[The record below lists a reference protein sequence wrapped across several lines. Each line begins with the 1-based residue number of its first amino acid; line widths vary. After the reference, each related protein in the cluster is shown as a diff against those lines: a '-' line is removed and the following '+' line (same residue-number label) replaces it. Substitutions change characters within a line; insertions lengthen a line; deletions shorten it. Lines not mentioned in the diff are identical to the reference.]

1 VSALTIRIV
10 TDYGVVSVSE
20 KTIAAMDATYP
31 GWRDLPLRGRA
42 RAIKH
47 YNQHARQGEERL
59 TRAARAIAAL
69 AFDAAQELVEI

>member
-20 KTIAAMDATYP
+20 KTVAAMDATYP

-47 YNQHARQGEERL
+47 YNKHARRGEEL
-59 TRAARAIAAL
+59 LIRAACAIAAL
-69 AFDAAQELVEI
+69 TFDAAQELIEI